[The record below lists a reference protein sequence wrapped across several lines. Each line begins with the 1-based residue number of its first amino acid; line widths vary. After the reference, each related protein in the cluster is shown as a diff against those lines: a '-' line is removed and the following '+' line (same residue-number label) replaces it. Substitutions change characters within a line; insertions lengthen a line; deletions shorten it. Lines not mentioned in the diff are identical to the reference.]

1 MLFHRLVIPFDN
13 KLRTFIPYWR
23 QYSSCCRIFQKN
35 NSKITILNQISIMTC
50 GRHMDLHP
58 RFALK
63 PSSRKMLEKAL
74 SSRELLEKRLHLGQA
89 KTSQVISGND
99 NMYSSL
105 RNLWMRHRSVDL
117 AMYFCTLRSLKF
129 FMLLHPLLGSS
140 SKQFVECRLLRCFEW
155 SGES

>member
-1 MLFHRLVIPFDN
+1 MLFHRLAIPFDN

-74 SSRELLEKRLHLGQA
+74 SSRELLEK
-89 KTSQVISGND
+89 SQVPPGRETAEREKKNHNSCERDSNRCSHQPKNLYLGVRL
-99 NMYSSL
+99 SSHHRLGSL
-105 RNLWMRHRSVDL
+105 R
-117 AMYFCTLRSLKF
+117 
-129 FMLLHPLLGSS
+129 
-140 SKQFVECRLLRCFEW
+140 
-155 SGES
+155 